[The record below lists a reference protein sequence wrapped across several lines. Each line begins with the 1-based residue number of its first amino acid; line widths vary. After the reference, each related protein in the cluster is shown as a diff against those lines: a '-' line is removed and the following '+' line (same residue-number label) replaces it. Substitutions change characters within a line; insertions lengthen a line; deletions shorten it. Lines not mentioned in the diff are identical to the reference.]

1 MAFDVVALRKQFPS
15 LRSGIA
21 HFDAP
26 GGTQTPRPVVDA
38 IAAALSGP
46 LSNRGHGV
54 ESEANAEHSIA
65 AFRDAFADFLGA
77 EADGVVYGRSTTQLI
92 YDFSRTLAKQ
102 WRPGDEVVIS
112 RLDHD
117 ANVRPWLQA
126 ADAVGATVRWI
137 DFDPTSAEV
146 DMDSVRRAINDRTRI
161 VAITA
166 ASNLL
171 GTKPPLADIAR
182 IAHDAGALV
191 HVDGVHYA
199 AHQIVDIG
207 ALGADLFVCSPYKFL
222 GPHCGVLAATP
233 GLLDT
238 LSPDKLLPSTNT
250 VPERFEL
257 GTLPYETMAGAA
269 AAVDFL
275 AAIAPGDAT
284 KRRDR
289 LRKSLCAIEIHE
301 TQLCQQLEAGLADL
315 GSAVTIH
322 SRAADR
328 TPTLLLTLPG
338 RRTWDAY
345 DFLRAAAC
353 SRRQAASTPTSHSDG
368 STFQMSMRFVSGSRP
383 TAPATTSTVRSRGYE
398 RSSRRSGRAHNAN
411 DEDMATLRS
420 LHRT

>member
-38 IAAALSGP
+38 IAATLSGP

-54 ESEANAEHSIA
+54 ESEANAEHAIA
-65 AFRDAFADFLGA
+65 AFRDAFADFLGV

-126 ADAVGATVRWI
+126 AEAVGATVRWI

-238 LSPDKLLPSTNT
+238 LSPDKLLPSTNA

-301 TQLCQQLEAGLADL
+301 TQLCQQLEAGLAAL
-315 GSAVTIH
+315 GSAVTIQ

-345 DFLRAAAC
+345 DFLA
-353 SRRQAASTPTSHSDG
+353 RRG
-368 STFQMSMRFVSGSRP
+368 VL
-383 TAPATTSTVRSRGYE
+383 APAGSFYAYEPFRRLDLPDEHALRLGLAPYSTSDDVDRALEGLRAFVTT
-398 RSSRRSGRAHNAN
+398 
-411 DEDMATLRS
+411 
-420 LHRT
+420 

>member
-1 MAFDVVALRKQFPS
+1 M
-15 LRSGIA
+15 
-21 HFDAP
+21 
-26 GGTQTPRPVVDA
+26 
-38 IAAALSGP
+38 
-46 LSNRGHGV
+46 
-54 ESEANAEHSIA
+54 
-65 AFRDAFADFLGA
+65 
-77 EADGVVYGRSTTQLI
+77 
-92 YDFSRTLAKQ
+92 
-102 WRPGDEVVIS
+102 IS

-146 DMDSVRRAINDRTRI
+146 DMDSVRLAINDRTRI

-238 LSPDKLLPSTNT
+238 LSPDKLLPSTNA

-275 AAIAPGDAT
+275 AA
-284 KRRDR
+284 
-289 LRKSLCAIEIHE
+289 
-301 TQLCQQLEAGLADL
+301 
-315 GSAVTIH
+315 
-322 SRAADR
+322 
-328 TPTLLLTLPG
+328 
-338 RRTWDAY
+338 
-345 DFLRAAAC
+345 
-353 SRRQAASTPTSHSDG
+353 
-368 STFQMSMRFVSGSRP
+368 
-383 TAPATTSTVRSRGYE
+383 
-398 RSSRRSGRAHNAN
+398 
-411 DEDMATLRS
+411 
-420 LHRT
+420 HRTRRRHATP